1 MADDEKCLHES
12 GADKHA
18 KRQCTR
24 PPTKD
29 GYCTQ
34 HAAHPQRRNERALAL
49 VWEHRNQMAEQL
61 LTELADIGL
70 NAEETTGDRIR
81 AAIGY
86 LDRTGHGPNQAM
98 SEEEA
103 ARIARATIDLLRDEG
118 SEDDDPA

>member
-1 MADDEKCLHES
+1 MTDDTKCRHES

-24 PPTKD
+24 TPTKD
-29 GYCTQ
+29 GYCTY
-34 HAAHPQRRNERALAL
+34 HGAHPQRRNERALAL
-49 VWEHRNQMAEQL
+49 VWEHRNEMAEQL
-61 LTELADIGL
+61 LTELAEIGL
-70 NAEETTGDRIR
+70 NAESTGDRIR

-103 ARIARATIDLLRDEG
+103 SRIARATIDLIRDEG
-118 SEDDDPA
+118 SESDDPA